1 MKCLFII
8 NPSSGTHAFQKSIDQ
23 FIGQLILHTNVNTID
38 TYFTRGKNDG
48 LERAA
53 RLTKN
58 EYDFIVAVGGD
69 GTINEI
75 ITGLIKSETT
85 KAVHAVVN
93 FLVVFILSASFIAY
107 APNYISKINDF
118 SADTPEAFR
127 DMIARFKTKK
137 IDAGYVDDHCFA
149 NVLSGGMFSDIGFLV
164 TKEEKKKFGPL
175 AYYIN
180 GLKMLPEQLGLSLH
194 LKIKADEI
202 EFEEDAALFMI
213 TNSSHVG
220 GFPGVTPYASTSD
233 GKLDLIII
241 KKGNVAELLNVFM
254 DYKRNLH
261 PQNPMI
267 RYVQAK
273 DITISCDEDI
283 VYDIDGEKGQSFPVH
298 VECLRHAVSL
308 IIPDQDEK

>member
-75 ITGLIKSETT
+75 ITGLIKSE
-85 KAVHAVVN
+85 
-93 FLVVFILSASFIAY
+93 
-107 APNYISKINDF
+107 SKIPLAILAAGTVNDF
-118 SADTPEAFR
+118 ATYLNLPNTPEAFR

-149 NVLSGGMFSDIGFLV
+149 NVLSGGMFSDIGFIV